1 MMLLVIGSQN
11 DFASTLTTS
20 SACSRVTFVSSIE
33 IRRAGKSGSKITV
46 NPASFAIVSITVFAS
61 FVIFRLMGA
70 CESGISSGGFSANLG
85 SLLDD
90 ILRREGAAAVRV
102 AAIMSRVF

>member
-11 DFASTLTTS
+11 AFASTLTTS
-20 SACSRVTFVSSIE
+20 SACSRVTFVRSSE

-46 NPASFAIVSITVFAS
+46 NPAIFAIVSITVLAS

-70 CESGISSGGFSANLG
+70 WESGISSGGFSANMG
-85 SLLDD
+85 SFA
-90 ILRREGAAAVRV
+90 EEMSGTKGAATGRF
-102 AAIMSRVF
+102 AAIMLRVF